1 MTDNYRRRS
10 GVLSAMSSP
19 EGLALMLYI
28 SALLPGVGAN
38 EPNVTSITGRHLLQ
52 SSPGS
57 SARVVGVGAG
67 VFVLIFF
74 TVTLGLACLIFSRT
88 RHNWIVYVA
97 SGCTYAVLLLILLI
111 TPRGERKTEDIVDE
125 YDWSLLWMSIMGI
138 IMLLGTGL
146 SILSVLMFIVLP
158 PIKARKLNEYQDVLR
173 IS

>member
-1 MTDNYRRRS
+1 
-10 GVLSAMSSP
+10 
-19 EGLALMLYI
+19 
-28 SALLPGVGAN
+28 
-38 EPNVTSITGRHLLQ
+38 
-52 SSPGS
+52 
-57 SARVVGVGAG
+57 
-67 VFVLIFF
+67 
-74 TVTLGLACLIFSRT
+74 
-88 RHNWIVYVA
+88 
-97 SGCTYAVLLLILLI
+97 LLLILLI